1 MNDAGTQ
8 ATLDKRHRQKTNT
21 QIDTTQKTK

>member
-8 ATLDKRHRQKTNT
+8 ATLDKKTQTEDKNNNRHHTEN
-21 QIDTTQKTK
+21 

>member
-8 ATLDKRHRQKTNT
+8 ATLDKRDRQKTKT
-21 QIDTTQKTK
+21 KIDTTQKTK